1 MYLDHINYRK
11 TGILLA
17 FLVQS
22 LSVFSMTQSELN
34 LKMAGFAKRV
44 DSLSVGAERI
54 RDRQPDF
61 ADWIKHQNVIFT
73 NFKKAALFD
82 IKYKPNR
89 LKATLSDWQSLLE
102 RMEHELKVYGN
113 MLDPATTGRINVRD
127 FGAKG
132 DGRTN
137 DAPAFRRAFAAASKG
152 PKRHVFI
159 PAGKYLIDHAK
170 KNDPEC
176 VIFHLKGYKDV
187 LISGE
192 TGSVLIAKNPRS
204 LVFKLE
210 QCENVR
216 LQNFHRTSA
225 KPFYTTGIIKASYD
239 DVMDVK
245 IDKGRLSPLDPIF
258 AQSDRQGLVR
268 IMSGE
273 TLADGITPAAYCV
286 KNARSFWKAQVRS
299 LGNGLYEFKRPANVK
314 IPARC
319 YKPGQRLVYYARDHR
334 KSTVSLIDS
343 NHCRIDRVSMD
354 SSSGM
359 PFYSKCSDATF
370 ITRCRIQA
378 PKGSFIVSSA
388 DGLYSQWASLG
399 SYLAGNTFK
408 HLGDDFINVNSL
420 LLPVH
425 IQQKNVLYVT
435 SYLPD
440 DYLPRLKRISILHCY
455 KGENYPSEVYFIKSA
470 THVMRKAGKVDVKLL
485 RLELGRVPGK
495 LKTTA
500 PEISM
505 RECHKRRAFKKE
517 KFDMVYF
524 PDLHSSGMVLADNVY
539 AHGVS
544 RILPFGS
551 NCLMVNNRFEE
562 NLDLHVLM
570 EYTQTYMPWWVEAYY
585 SSNVAIK
592 DNYFKSTN
600 KSVISFQS
608 IRFDPKNKDTYLPHV
623 FITGNKFEM
632 LPGMNKRPIFYIK
645 ACDDLEIIN
654 NNIKAV
660 GGERRGAVFYIR
672 DSRLKI
678 EGNREEGNFA
688 THKVVDCNVLFFK

>member
-1 MYLDHINYRK
+1 MHFKNINYLK
-11 TGILLA
+11 VWFLLA
-17 FLVQS
+17 LLAQT
-22 LSVFSMTQSELN
+22 LPAYTMTRDELNRKMAVFS
-34 LKMAGFAKRV
+34 KRT
-44 DSLSVGAERI
+44 DTLSAGAEKI

-61 ADWIKHQNVIFT
+61 ADWVKYQRDIFA
-73 NFKKAALFD
+73 NFKKAAQFD
-82 IKYKPNR
+82 FKYQPSR
-89 LKATLSDWQSLLE
+89 LKATLCDWESLLK
-102 RMEHELKVYGN
+102 RMEQELKVYGSQ
-113 MLDPATTGRINVRD
+113 LDPASTGQINVRD

-137 DAPAFRRAFAAASKG
+137 DAPAFRRAFAAANKG

-176 VIFHLKGYKDV
+176 IIFHLKGYKNV

-192 TGSVLIAKNPRS
+192 KGTVLIAKNPRS
-204 LVFKLE
+204 LVFKIE

-216 LQNFHRTSA
+216 LQNFHHTSS
-225 KPFYTTGIIKASYD
+225 KPFYTTGIIKSSHD
-239 DVMDVK
+239 DILEVK
-245 IDKGRLSPLDPIF
+245 IDEGRMSPLDPIF
-258 AQSDRQGLVR
+258 AQSDGKGLVR
-268 IMSGE
+268 IMSGKP
-273 TLADGITPAAYCV
+273 LADGITPAAYCQQ
-286 KNARSFWKAQVRS
+286 NARCFWKAKVRS
-299 LGNGLYEFKRPANVK
+299 LGNGLYEFKRPANIKV
-314 IPARC
+314 PARY

-334 KSTVSLIDS
+334 KSTVNLIDS
-343 NHCRIDRVSMD
+343 NHCRIDRVSID

-378 PKGSFIVSSA
+378 PKGSFIATSA

-425 IQQKNVLYVT
+425 IQEKNVLYLT

-440 DYLPRLKRISILHCY
+440 AYLPRLKRISILHCH

-470 THVMRKAGKVDVKLL
+470 THVMKKSGKEKFKLL
-485 RLELGRVPGK
+485 RLELDRSPGN

-500 PEISM
+500 PDISM
-505 RECHKRRAFKKE
+505 RTCHRRRAFKKE

-524 PDLHSSGMVLADNVY
+524 PDLHSSGMVLADNTY

-551 NCLMVNNRFEE
+551 NCLMINNRFEE
-562 NLDLHVLM
+562 YLDLHVLM
-570 EYTQTYMPWWVEAYY
+570 EYTQTYMPWWIEAYY

-592 DNYFKSTN
+592 NNYFKSTN

-608 IRFDPKNKDTYLPHV
+608 IRFNPKNKATYLPHV
-623 FITGNKFEM
+623 YITDNKFEI

-645 ACDDLEIIN
+645 ACDDLEIIDN
-654 NNIKAV
+654 FIKAV
-660 GGERRGAVFYIR
+660 GGEKRGAVFYIR
-672 DSRLKI
+672 DSRLKMQ
-678 EGNREEGNFA
+678 ENQEEGDFA
-688 THKVVDCNVLFFK
+688 TSKVVDSNVQFFE